1 MKPGDMVRVLGSG
14 RSRINR
20 FHLVVVGV
28 YIGIDD
34 AKPEINETIRLQR
47 HLILYDGGVRP
58 VPWYLL
64 KELDGAR

>member
-14 RSRINR
+14 RLGTNM
-20 FHLVVVGV
+20 FVGV
-28 YIGIDD
+28 YIGPLDVE
-34 AKPEINETIRLQR
+34 PEICETIRLHR

-64 KELDGAR
+64 EELDGAR